1 MNTKLQFG
9 IVVFI
14 ILMLFLTV
22 ATQFVH
28 AQSIDID
35 YDNCMVIASPNNFY
49 WPFEV
54 KTTHDPAIG
63 QRITD
68 KHPNAPNAQLAID
81 KPQTDKAEEAT
92 WISFKNFA
100 NQTATWEVQ
109 LDLEYLSES
118 TENREVIVDM
128 YSNNQ
133 QVNHIKLLQDGKNFC
148 IVYNLQVTN
157 PPHVWTDEEILSV
170 SSSLTKDEFS
180 ANQREIAKMNVIV
193 GDGQRFDNIQTAVL
207 IGFAVVILVGSY
219 KARDRIKVELKLI
232 RFEREQL
239 EEARLTLTM
248 NDDYR
253 NLKIKQGLLNMN
265 IEKNRIYQDVISMF
279 QVAFA
284 KKDDGPLELA
294 KDTFEKLPG
303 TVIQPGHD
311 IIQGNNMNWNDP
323 SHPDYMPLPVEYDE
337 QEEPEQ
343 PGIKERLSEIKDKL
357 PFVGTKE
364 KSFEEYTEDY
374 LNTELEQFDSSV
386 DKVAHLKEI
395 WDERIKEA
403 NKDPNGV
410 ASREIEVIRK
420 VWQELLI

>member
-1 MNTKLQFG
+1 
-9 IVVFI
+9 
-14 ILMLFLTV
+14 
-22 ATQFVH
+22 
-28 AQSIDID
+28 
-35 YDNCMVIASPNNFY
+35 
-49 WPFEV
+49 
-54 KTTHDPAIG
+54 
-63 QRITD
+63 
-68 KHPNAPNAQLAID
+68 
-81 KPQTDKAEEAT
+81 
-92 WISFKNFA
+92 
-100 NQTATWEVQ
+100 
-109 LDLEYLSES
+109 
-118 TENREVIVDM
+118 
-128 YSNNQ
+128 
-133 QVNHIKLLQDGKNFC
+133 
-148 IVYNLQVTN
+148 
-157 PPHVWTDEEILSV
+157 
-170 SSSLTKDEFS
+170 
-180 ANQREIAKMNVIV
+180 
-193 GDGQRFDNIQTAVL
+193 
-207 IGFAVVILVGSY
+207 
-219 KARDRIKVELKLI
+219 
-232 RFEREQL
+232 
-239 EEARLTLTM
+239 
-248 NDDYR
+248 
-253 NLKIKQGLLNMN
+253 
-265 IEKNRIYQDVISMF
+265 MF